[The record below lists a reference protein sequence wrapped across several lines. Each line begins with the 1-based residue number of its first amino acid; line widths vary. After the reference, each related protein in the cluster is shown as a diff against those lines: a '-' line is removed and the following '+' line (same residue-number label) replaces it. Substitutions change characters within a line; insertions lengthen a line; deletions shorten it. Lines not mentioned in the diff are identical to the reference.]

1 MAAELNFYWSMC
13 NYKPKPIEP
22 IRTLPTEDDI
32 LIHNILFIL
41 SKFGVYGED
50 ATIQLINILKDMGR
64 NDLLPGCCNEKEK
77 EN

>member
-1 MAAELNFYWSMC
+1 MNK
-13 NYKPKPIEP
+13 YKPKPIEP
-22 IRTLPTEDDI
+22 ILTLPTEDDI

-41 SKFGVYGED
+41 SKVGVYGED
-50 ATIQLINILKDMGR
+50 ATIQLISILKDIGR

>member
-1 MAAELNFYWSMC
+1 MD

-41 SKFGVYGED
+41 SKSGVYGEE
-50 ATIQLINILKDMGR
+50 ATIQLINILKDIGR
-64 NDLLPGCCNEKEK
+64 NDLLPCCDNWSEWERRD
-77 EN
+77 E